1 MIGLAASYASTG
13 EHDAAIDTLEQLLS
27 IPCYLSGQLL
37 RLDPT

>member
-13 EHDAAIDTLEQLLS
+13 EHDAAIVS